1 MLVTDNCFKCL
12 SSCLVL
18 DPNNSPCK
26 EQHVHFCSQDSF
38 VNNWNSEAST
48 WSWGGKHTRSCD
60 TPDVG
65 MSLQSVC
72 VEGVTRPATTNVF
85 LKRRDSAK
93 KSPTRW
99 VQDWHTTLPLSS
111 HVTLIQPQL
120 HNISGGKCVSAFSEP
135 STNIGQCTC
144 SNVPSGAVASLPWF
158 AL

>member
-12 SSCLVL
+12 SACLVP
-18 DPNNSPCK
+18 DPNSSPCK
-26 EQHVHFCSQDSF
+26 EQHVRFCSQGSF

-48 WSWGGKHTRSCD
+48 WSWGGKLTRQMWQC
-60 TPDVG
+60 PY
-65 MSLQSVC
+65 SLSVSR
-72 VEGVTRPATTNVF
+72 VLQPATTNV
-85 LKRRDSAK
+85 LSKRRDSAM

-120 HNISGGKCVSAFSEP
+120 HNISSGNCVSAFSEP
-135 STNIGQCTC
+135 STNICQRTY